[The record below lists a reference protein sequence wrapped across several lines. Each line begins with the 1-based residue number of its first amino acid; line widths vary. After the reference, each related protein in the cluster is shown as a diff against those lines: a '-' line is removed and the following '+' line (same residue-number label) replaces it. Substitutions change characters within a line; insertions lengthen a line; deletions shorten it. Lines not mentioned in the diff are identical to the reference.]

1 MTEQQATA
9 GSPSP
14 TEKPLEVTVG
24 NVRDEERLLHKS
36 AVIKQFSFSGD
47 DTAAAAFDKISSLSA
62 ADADEIDLICVFSSG
77 FGAHK
82 ITDMPAG

>member
-9 GSPSP
+9 GWPSP

-47 DTAAAAFDKISSLSA
+47 DTAAAFEKISSLSA
-62 ADADEIDLICVFSSG
+62 AHADEIDLISLCV
-77 FGAHK
+77 
-82 ITDMPAG
+82 

>member
-47 DTAAAAFDKISSLSA
+47 DTAAAAAFDKISSLSA
-62 ADADEIDLICVFSSG
+62 ADADEIDLISLCV
-77 FGAHK
+77 
-82 ITDMPAG
+82 